1 MKPKRYPYTGR
12 LKKPA
17 RLMLKEWQRH
27 YDNYLQSLEYREP
40 IVKIDCK
47 RSNDVEFKS
56 DGVVFNKSTIK
67 TGSNIKP
74 EEIPGYQEP
83 ILKFDCKRLNAIE
96 HKDDGLTFNR
106 I

>member
-1 MKPKRYPYTGR
+1 MKPRRYPYTGR

-17 RLMLKEWQRH
+17 RLMIKEWQQ
-27 YDNYLQSLEYREP
+27 YYENYLQS
-40 IVKIDCK
+40 
-47 RSNDVEFKS
+47 
-56 DGVVFNKSTIK
+56 

-83 ILKFDCKRLNAIE
+83 VLKFDHKRLNAIE
-96 HKDDGLTFNR
+96 FKSDGLTINR

>member
-1 MKPKRYPYTGR
+1 MKPRRYPYTGR

-17 RLMLKEWQRH
+17 RLMLKEWQRY
-27 YDNYLQSLEYREP
+27 YDNYLQSLEYRDSA
-40 IVKIDCK
+40 VKIDCK

-67 TGSNIKP
+67 TGPNIKP

-83 ILKFDCKRLNAIE
+83 VLKFDHKRLDAIE
-96 HKDDGLTFNR
+96 FKIDGLTINR

>member
-1 MKPKRYPYTGR
+1 MKPRRYPYTGR

-17 RLMLKEWQRH
+17 RLMIKEWQRY

-40 IVKIDCK
+40 DVKIDYK
-47 RSNDVEFKS
+47 RSDDTK
-56 DGVVFNKSTIK
+56 K

-83 ILKFDCKRLNAIE
+83 ILKFDHKRLNAIE
-96 HKDDGLTFNR
+96 FRSEGLIINR
-106 I
+106 TK

>member
-40 IVKIDCK
+40 IVKIDYK

-56 DGVVFNKSTIK
+56 DGVVFNKTSKKCVEENKK

-74 EEIPGYQEP
+74 EEIPGYSRASFK
-83 ILKFDCKRLNAIE
+83 IRLQKI
-96 HKDDGLTFNR
+96 KCYRTQR
-106 I
+106 